1 MQSSLAKCFEKT
13 HENLSNEKQKN
24 KAETK
29 FFESIES
36 PIILLFLNSIS
47 CFNVGKKLGNSNKS

>member
-1 MQSSLAKCFEKT
+1 MKKI
-13 HENLSNEKQKN
+13 N

-29 FFESIES
+29 FFESRES